1 MDSNFRAELLNL
13 FRNDEEFKQLFGQGG
28 GALWEQVKALE
39 KNYSELE
46 KQNDSLKAQLSTANE
61 RAATAE
67 SDFKVLQSKLEDTI
81 RAATAEKFSL
91 QEKLTAADDRT
102 RALEGE
108 NNSLRSQLRTVEE
121 KARAA
126 EERARAAEDR
136 TRALEGEKRSLQS
149 QLTAAEDRTRTLEG
163 DNNYL
168 QSQLLAANDR
178 ASKAEEENNKRLPR
192 GWALFQKYPALS
204 ENVRRNLD
212 IVFRRE
218 NDFAAFICGGAQ
230 EDCLD
235 IIWNTAQNALG
246 NNQNDAA
253 LLADIFDYCLELVNA
268 SKANPWYELLQTN
281 VGDEFDYNKH
291 VPTGDSAA
299 QGRIVEVLLLGYKKI
314 SNGERIIKKSI
325 VRVM

>member
-1 MDSNFRAELLNL
+1 MDSNFRAELLNM

-91 QEKLTAADDRT
+91 QEKLT
-102 RALEGE
+102 
-108 NNSLRSQLRTVEE
+108 
-121 KARAA
+121 
-126 EERARAAEDR
+126 AAEDR

-235 IIWNTAQNALG
+235 IIWNTAQNALD